1 MVCMPGCPCAASS
14 PPAWHIPRADP
25 THPALFSRS
34 AQPLSSLDHHDPSS
48 NQRVFILLIIG
59 LLIFITR
66 ALTHSPMLCSLQCSA
81 LTPRCSS
88 APTCIAMSRGGHP
101 TPCPPAGWGAGFV
114 HPELSISR
122 SPCNPLP
129 LALGCVSSLIPDSM
143 ETWPALSGARDPS
156 PSQCPP
162 HSTAQ
167 PWGSTERQMLLTTGQ
182 DVSPSLLPW
191 YCCKEG
197 WIQNLQESLSPL
209 LTALTHTLFCRY

>member
-14 PPAWHIPRADP
+14 PPAWHIPRAVP

-182 DVSPSLLPW
+182 GVSPSLLPW

-197 WIQNLQESLSPL
+197 WIQSLQESLSPL